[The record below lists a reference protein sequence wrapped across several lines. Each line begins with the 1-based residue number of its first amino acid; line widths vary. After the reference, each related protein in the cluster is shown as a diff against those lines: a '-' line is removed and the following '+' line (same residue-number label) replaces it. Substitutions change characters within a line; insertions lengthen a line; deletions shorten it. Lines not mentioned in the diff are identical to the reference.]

1 MTHHTAV
8 HETNLPL
15 PDRKQ
20 GKVRDVYRVEVED
33 GPDQILVIA
42 TDRVS
47 AFDVILPTPIPGK
60 GRLLT
65 DISLVWFEFIR
76 GLNLVGDHLISTDPA
91 DVPGLSDADRDQIEG
106 RMMLCRM
113 AEVVPIE
120 CVARGYLAGSGVVEY
135 ERGGSVCGVELPEG
149 LVRSSQLPHPIFTPA
164 TKATEGHDENIS
176 FERAAAIAGEERMT
190 RLRALTLHLY
200 EAGAAHARTRG
211 VILADTKFEFGYAID
226 ADGNATD
233 ELMLIDEVLT
243 PDSSRYWPEEEYEP
257 GREQNSFDKQIVR
270 NYLLEL
276 VEAGTWNKE
285 PPGPALPAAIVERTL
300 DRYHEAARRLASSAS
315 TPPLGQ
321 CCEGA

>member
-1 MTHHTAV
+1 MIHHTAV
-8 HETNLPL
+8 YETNLPL
-15 PDRKQ
+15 PDRRQ
-20 GKVRDVYRVEVED
+20 GKVRDVYRVVVED
-33 GPDQILVIA
+33 GPDQLLVIA

-65 DISLVWFEFIR
+65 DLSLAWFEFIR
-76 GLNLVGDHLISTDPA
+76 GLDLVGDHLISADPA
-91 DVPGLSDADRDQIEG
+91 DVPGLNNAQREQIEG

-135 ERGGSVCGVELPEG
+135 ERSGSVCGVELPKG

-176 FERAAAIAGEERMT
+176 FERAATIAGAERMSH
-190 RLRALTLHLY
+190 LRELTLQLY
-200 EAGAAHARTRG
+200 EAGAARARTCG

-226 ADGNATD
+226 ANGNATD

-276 VEAGTWNKE
+276 VQAGTWDKE
-285 PPGPALPAAIVERTL
+285 APGPTLPAEIVDRTL
-300 DRYHEAARRLASSAS
+300 DRYHEAARRLAFSAN